1 MSRRSLAMLAVGL
14 LGCSQATTAKKP
26 GTPSPTPQ
34 PSGQQASG
42 ASQGAAP
49 QQGAAGAPAGAQGPQ
64 GGMKPFA
71 QVVKDAKHM
80 QGFVDVYE
88 KEGKVFLA
96 IPKSELGR
104 DLGLSFQ
111 VAQGIGSR
119 FVFGGLMMNYGEL
132 PLVTLE
138 RRNDQIHLVRKSP
151 HFTAA
156 PGSAEAQAVA
166 LTFGTSIMETAP
178 VVSIRPADSAAVVEI
193 TDWLLSDLSN
203 ISERLRG
210 AFSPRPGQPGRAAF
224 DRKRSYVEYAKAF
237 PQNLSFRTKL
247 TFQPGEPIDIPQVPD
262 SRYVPV
268 SVHWTL
274 ARLPEVPMQPRL
286 ADDRMGF
293 FVTAQKDFSR
303 TDESFF
309 VRYTNRWRLECSEQ
323 KVGDLCVPKKPI
335 TYYIDHTVPVEWRQ
349 AMMNGVSRWSEAF
362 EAAGF
367 KDAVRAEML
376 PAGADPE
383 DIRYATLRWNVNDE
397 PLYGAI
403 GPSIVDP
410 RSGEV
415 LDADI
420 LFEANFAQGIRWNW
434 AIRTTA
440 AQAVNQLFM
449 EPTGDD
455 GFELH
460 ENALLGEALATH
472 GQLIGT
478 MLVARGE
485 LGPNDPVP
493 MAVSEEA
500 MTWVTMHEVGHTLA
514 LTHNF
519 RSSADTPN
527 DKLQD
532 REWTSKH
539 GVFSSVMEY
548 PSVNLAG
555 VGQAQGLYYN
565 RGPGS
570 SDHWQIAYGYT
581 PDDATAA
588 QLARQ
593 AAQPGHAYA
602 SDVGAY
608 APAGTDPNVSI
619 WDLGADPLAWGKQ
632 RAGLIRSLI
641 PTLPT
646 RALSDNERY
655 ARLTNGFQSLLNE
668 YVRAVAI
675 GAKYIGGQHRYQ
687 DHVGDPDARA
697 PFVNV
702 PKARQQEALA
712 FLAEYGFGEKAF
724 DFPPELLQKLGANHW
739 LHWGQDVAFQGRL
752 DYPLAEQVGN
762 AQRAMMGQVLH
773 PMLFARMRDAEL
785 KFGSKD
791 VLTVPEY
798 LGGLTSAVW
807 SEAASPR
814 NVSTM
819 RRELQRSYLEN
830 MRMLAIGE
838 VPRLPADARSVAR
851 AQLAGTKSRI
861 DARLSAGGLDAYTR
875 AHYAESSARIAR
887 ILDAQLEAK

>member
-1 MSRRSLAMLAVGL
+1 MSRRSLAVLAVGL

-34 PSGQQASG
+34 PSGQQAAG
-42 ASQGAAP
+42 TSQGAA
-49 QQGAAGAPAGAQGPQ
+49 AATAGAPGAQGPQ
-64 GGMKPFA
+64 GPQGGMRPFA

-88 KEGKVFLA
+88 KEGKVLLA
-96 IPKSELGR
+96 IPKSELNR
-104 DLGLSFQ
+104 DLALSFQ

-119 FVFGGLMMNYGEL
+119 FVFGGLMMNYDEM

-151 HFTAA
+151 RFTAT
-156 PGSAEAQAVA
+156 PGSAEAAAVA
-166 LTFGTSIMETAP
+166 LSFGTSIMETAP
-178 VVSIRPADSAAVVEI
+178 IVSIRPTDSAAVVDI

-203 ISERLRG
+203 VSERLRG
-210 AFSPRPGQPGRAAF
+210 AFSPRPGQPGRAQF
-224 DRKRSYVEYAKAF
+224 DKKRSYVEYAKAF

-247 TFQPGEPIDIPQVPD
+247 TFQPGEPIDISQVPD
-262 SRYVPV
+262 SRFVPV
-268 SVHWTL
+268 GVHWTL
-274 ARLPEVPMQPRL
+274 ARLPEVPMKPRL

-293 FVTAQKDFSR
+293 FLTAQKDFSR
-303 TDESFF
+303 KDETFF
-309 VRYTNRWRLECSEQ
+309 VRFTNRWRLECSEQ

-349 AMMNGVSRWSEAF
+349 AMMNGVTRWSEAF

-376 PAGADPE
+376 PAGADAE

-420 LFEANFAQGIRWNW
+420 LFEANMAQGFRWNW

-440 AQAVNQLFM
+440 AQAVNQLFA
-449 EPTGDD
+449 EPTTDD
-455 GFELH
+455 GFRMH
-460 ENALLGEALATH
+460 EKALLAEALTSH
-472 GQLIGT
+472 GHLIGT
-478 MLVARGE
+478 MLGAKGE
-485 LGPNDPVP
+485 IGPSDPVP
-493 MAVSEEA
+493 MAVAEEA

-519 RSSADTPN
+519 RSSTDTPN
-527 DKLQD
+527 DKLND
-532 REWTSKH
+532 REFTGKN

-548 PSVNLAG
+548 PSPNIAPP
-555 VGQAQGLYYN
+555 GQPQALYYN

-581 PDDATAA
+581 PDDAKAA
-588 QLARQ
+588 QLARE
-593 AAQPGHAYA
+593 AAKPGHAYA
-602 SDVGAY
+602 GDIDAY
-608 APAGTDPNVSI
+608 PPAGTDPSVSTF
-619 WDLGADPLAWGKQ
+619 DLGADPLAWARQ
-632 RAGLIRSLI
+632 RAGMIRSLM
-641 PTLPT
+641 PTLPS

-655 ARLTNGFQSLLNE
+655 ARLTSGFQSLLNQ
-668 YVRAVAI
+668 YVQAVAI
-675 GAKYIGGQHRYQ
+675 GAKYVGGQHRYH
-687 DHVGDPDARA
+687 DHVGDPGARA

-702 PKARQQEALA
+702 PKAKQQEALA
-712 FLAEYGFGEKAF
+712 FLTEYGFGERAF

-739 LHWGQDVAFQGRL
+739 MHWGENVQFQGRL

-773 PMLFARMRDAEL
+773 PMLFARMRDTEL

-791 VLTVPEY
+791 VLTIPEY
-798 LGGLTSAVW
+798 LGALTGAVW
-807 SEAASPR
+807 SETSSPR

-819 RRELQRSYLEN
+819 RRELQRSYLEY
-830 MRMLAIGE
+830 MRQLAIGE

-851 AQLAGTKSRI
+851 AQLASTKSRI